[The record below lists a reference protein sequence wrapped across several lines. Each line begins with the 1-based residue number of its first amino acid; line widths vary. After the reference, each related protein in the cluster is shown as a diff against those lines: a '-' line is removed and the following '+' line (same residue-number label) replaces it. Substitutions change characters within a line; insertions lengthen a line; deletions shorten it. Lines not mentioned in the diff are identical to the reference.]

1 MKKFLLLFKFTI
13 IIFFIFISVYFIYNR
28 KLLNR
33 YYQERLI
40 FKTKKLVSI
49 DDGLRGNI
57 YDKNGILLV
66 GNKKVYNLTY
76 HYNENEDVLEIL
88 KFLYNNFN
96 INKDEFLKKVNNS
109 YKYEDIILKDNLT
122 ENEVSLVLNSDVKG
136 LFIKE
141 SFERFYPYKD
151 TLKNVLGSVGFI
163 QKENKNYYLKKGYKL
178 YEKVGISGLER
189 EYEEYLKGT
198 NAKYKVNNDNSL
210 TLISH
215 GKKGSDLYLSID
227 INLVN
232 EINTIIKEELV
243 KAKKHLNTQYL
254 NDAFVIVGNPKTS
267 EVYSL
272 NGQRY
277 LNDNTFTDI
286 SLNNINSAFTMGS
299 VVKGATISV
308 GYKYN
313 LIEKG
318 KKILDGCVKLKNKTE
333 KCSFKELGY
342 LDDVSAL
349 KMSSNY
355 YQFLIAI
362 SLLGKKYIPNM
373 DLNAS
378 EKEFNIYRDMLS
390 SYGLGIIT
398 GIDLPN
404 EKPGLKGNI
413 ISDDLL
419 LNLAIGQYDTYTPIE
434 LFNYINTLAMKGKRI
449 SPSLVNEIK
458 NNDFIIYKNKH
469 EVVDNVQISNDDFNQ
484 IHKGFYEVMNNGT
497 GLGFMNK
504 NLLPAGKTGTSESF
518 IDTDNDGKIDTKT
531 LTLTMAGFFPYDDP
545 KISLIVVCPNT
556 SHNNGKNKDY
566 IYYLTSKISRRIT
579 NIFNEQKNS
588 FN

>member
-13 IIFFIFISVYFIYNR
+13 IVFFIFISVYFIYNR

-76 HYNENEDVLEIL
+76 HYNENEDILEIL

-109 YKYEDIILKDNLT
+109 YKYEDIILKDNLD
-122 ENEVSLVLNSDVKG
+122 EKKISLVLNSGVKG

-362 SLLGKKYIPNM
+362 SLLGKKYTPNM

-497 GLGFMNK
+497 GLGFMNRS
-504 NLLPAGKTGTSESF
+504 LLPAGKTGTSESF
-518 IDTDNDGKIDTKT
+518 IDTNNDGKIDTKT
-531 LTLTMAGFFPYDDP
+531 LILTMAGFFPYDDP
-545 KISLIVVCPNT
+545 KVSLIVVCPNT